1 MPLLLQKRSG
11 SLLDTLA
18 NPLEGSC
25 ANEIVY
31 KGENM
36 ERLWKKT
43 DFPLMI
49 VVATCG
55 TISNMGELYMLDG
68 QAASAVKRIQGLP
81 IRCADAIKADTK
93 AGRVSGIQNLW
104 IYGFVCVQ
112 EPTLE
117 RAGFGLFQNRFSANA
132 WVESSL
138 VSLSAKMLV
147 QWANDHKDVNIRLEY
162 PGDKRCDAKSIME
175 TLPERVVVC
184 I

>member
-1 MPLLLQKRSG
+1 
-11 SLLDTLA
+11 
-18 NPLEGSC
+18 
-25 ANEIVY
+25 
-31 KGENM
+31 M

-43 DFPLMI
+43 EFPLMI

-81 IRCADAIKADTK
+81 IKCADAIKGDRQ
-93 AGRVSGIQNLW
+93 AGRVVGKSTAW

-112 EPTLE
+112 EPTLD
-117 RAGFGLFQNRFSANA
+117 RAGFALFQNRFVANDWA
-132 WVESSL
+132 ESSL
-138 VSLSAKMLV
+138 INLSAKMLI

-162 PGDKRCDAKSIME
+162 PGDKRCDAKDIME
-175 TLPERVVVC
+175 TLPEKVVVC